1 MPSHDHY
8 EVDLDRLNKIAE
20 SSAGAYKD
28 ADPFPHTMI
37 DNFVKPGVLEAVL
50 EECARGRASWHHMND
65 QDQNKFATSRTSE
78 MGPQTRNLIQF
89 LNGQEMLEFLESL
102 TGISGLIPDP
112 QLAGGGLHE
121 LRSGGFLRVHADF
134 NYQRH
139 LKLDRR
145 INLLLYLN
153 KDWDESYGGNLELW
167 DKGTTRCV
175 RKYAPAFNRDR
186 SNACGLVERRDA
198 EGGRVAFETSTGA
211 GFRELSM
218 KRAEF
223 ARIGERPRRKSCNI
237 KRRAKA
243 RRAERISRSK
253 RTGRRFAPPILTF
266 LALLKYFLA
275 MQECS
280 SMLD

>member
-175 RKYAPAFNRDR
+175 RKYAPAFNRCVIFNTTDTSFHGNPEPVKAPDGRTRR
-186 SNACGLVERRDA
+186 SIALYYYTNGRPTNEVAPQHMTIFRKRPHERTAVDA
-198 EGGRVAFETSTGA
+198 G
-211 GFRELSM
+211 
-218 KRAEF
+218 
-223 ARIGERPRRKSCNI
+223 KSI
-237 KRRAKA
+237 IRQ
-243 RRAERISRSK
+243 I
-253 RTGRRFAPPILTF
+253 TPPIVFTGLRR
-266 LALLKYFLA
+266 LAGRA
-275 MQECS
+275 
-280 SMLD
+280 D